1 MQSKL
6 IRTIVCVLLAVLMSP
21 ASATLAQARRG
32 AKTQTDRDRTIS
44 VENIVKIEGDKLQ
57 LGARSADG
65 NMCRE
70 DKRPTALGQP
80 VIRRTD

>member
-32 AKTQTDRDRTIS
+32 TNKQTDRDRTIS
-44 VENIVKIEGDKLQ
+44 VGNIVDLTHTLTPEFPYIPVPGITFPFK
-57 LGARSADG
+57 ATPSVRPSRSF
-65 NMCRE
+65 
-70 DKRPTALGQP
+70 
-80 VIRRTD
+80 